1 MNENDS
7 GKKGPA
13 GSRVFGQLPT
23 EKWDELTRAME
34 NQVVARRTIIFR
46 QGDPGDKFYV
56 IHSGKVRVFRT
67 ETDGSETDLALLGE
81 GESFGEMA
89 LLTGEKRSANV
100 EAIEETHLKV
110 LSKEQFD
117 LILKDF
123 PHISLAFVKQMS
135 EWILRDEKIIGSL
148 LRDEKII
155 EKEAQQA
162 HRISWFDFILVIGV
176 SVILAL
182 VFNKSNPNG
191 IPLFPK
197 FPDRKAI
204 SEISAAQAM
213 EEVKKGEALIV
224 DAGPEAFYE
233 KKHVQG
239 AISIPLSLF
248 DIVYM
253 MAFGGDE
260 KGEKV
265 IVYGGTFSKLYD
277 WELADKLLLRGHKD
291 VMVLEGGMA
300 AWEKKGYPVE
310 EAKGK
315 E

>member
-1 MNENDS
+1 MNENES
-7 GKKGPA
+7 GKKGLT
-13 GSRVFGQLPT
+13 GSRVFGQLPK

-46 QGDPGDKFYV
+46 QGDPGDKFYI
-56 IHSGKVRVFRT
+56 IHSGKVRVFRKDA
-67 ETDGSETDLALLGE
+67 DGLETDLSLLGA

-89 LLTGEKRSANV
+89 LLTGETRSANV
-100 EAIEETHLKV
+100 EAVEETRLKV
-110 LSKEQFD
+110 LSKEQFE

-135 EWILRDEKIIGSL
+135 GWL
-148 LRDEKII
+148 LRDEKTI
-155 EKEAQQA
+155 EKEAQQLYRA
-162 HRISWFDFILVIGV
+162 HHISWFDFLLVIGV

-233 KKHVQG
+233 KKHIQG

-248 DIVYM
+248 DIVYT
-253 MAFGGDE
+253 MAFGGNE
-260 KGEKV
+260 KGKKV

-291 VMVLEGGMA
+291 VKVLEGGMTT
-300 AWEKKGYPVE
+300 WEKMGYPGE
-310 EAKGK
+310 EEKGK

>member
-1 MNENDS
+1 MSENES
-7 GKKGPA
+7 RKERLKG
-13 GSRVFGQLPT
+13 SIVFGQLPK
-23 EKWDELTRAME
+23 EKLGELTRAVE
-34 NQVVARRTIIFR
+34 NQVVARHTIIFM
-46 QGDPGDKFYV
+46 QGDPGDKFYI
-56 IHSGKVRVFRT
+56 IHSGKVRVFRKDA
-67 ETDGSETDLALLGE
+67 DGLETDLSVLGA

-89 LLTGEKRSANV
+89 LLTGEVRSANV
-100 EAIEETHLKV
+100 EAVEETRLMV
-110 LSKEQFD
+110 LSKEQFE

-123 PHISLAFVKQMS
+123 PHISLAFVKQIS
-135 EWILRDEKIIGSL
+135 GWL
-148 LRDEKII
+148 LRDDETI
-155 EKEAQQA
+155 EKEAQQLHQA
-162 HRISWFDFILVIGV
+162 HRVSLFDFLLVIGV

-204 SEISAAQAM
+204 SQISAAQAM

-233 KKHVQG
+233 KKHIQG

-253 MAFGGDE
+253 MAFGGNE
-260 KGEKV
+260 KGKKV

-277 WELADKLLLRGHKD
+277 WELADKLLVRGRKD
-291 VMVLEGGMA
+291 VKVLEGGMA

-310 EAKGK
+310 EEKGK

>member
-1 MNENDS
+1 MSKNES
-7 GKKGPA
+7 GKEGLPRSK
-13 GSRVFGQLPT
+13 VFGQLPK

-34 NQVVARRTIIFR
+34 NQIVSRRTIIFR
-46 QGDPGDKFYV
+46 QGDPGDKFYI
-56 IHSGKVRVFRT
+56 IHSGKVRVFRKDA
-67 ETDGSETDLALLGE
+67 DGLETDLSVLGA

-89 LLTGEKRSANV
+89 LLTGEVRSANV
-100 EAIEETHLKV
+100 EAVKETRLMV

-123 PHISLAFVKQMS
+123 PHITLFFVKQMS
-135 EWILRDEKIIGSL
+135 GLL
-148 LRDEKII
+148 LRNERII
-155 EKEAQQA
+155 EKEAQQLYRA
-162 HRISWFDFILVIGV
+162 HRVSWFDFLLVIGM

-204 SEISAAQAM
+204 SEISSAQAM

-224 DAGPEAFYE
+224 DAGPEVFYE
-233 KKHVQG
+233 KKHIQG
-239 AISIPLSLF
+239 AINVPLSLF

-260 KGEKV
+260 KGKRV

-291 VMVLEGGMA
+291 VKVLEGGMA
-300 AWEKKGYPVE
+300 SWEKKGYPVE
-310 EAKGK
+310 EEKGK

>member
-1 MNENDS
+1 MSKNES
-7 GKKGPA
+7 GKEGLTRSK
-13 GSRVFGQLPT
+13 VFGQLPK

-34 NQVVARRTIIFR
+34 NQIVSRRTIIFR
-46 QGDPGDKFYV
+46 QGDPGDKFYI
-56 IHSGKVRVFRT
+56 IHSGKVRVFRKDA
-67 ETDGSETDLALLGE
+67 DGLETDLSVLGA

-89 LLTGEKRSANV
+89 LLTGEVRSANV
-100 EAIEETHLKV
+100 EAVKETRLMV

-123 PHISLAFVKQMS
+123 PHITLFFVKQMS
-135 EWILRDEKIIGSL
+135 GLL
-148 LRDEKII
+148 LRNERII
-155 EKEAQQA
+155 EKEAQQLYRA
-162 HRISWFDFILVIGV
+162 HRVSWFDFLLVIGM

-224 DAGPEAFYE
+224 DAGPEVFYE
-233 KKHVQG
+233 KKHIQG
-239 AISIPLSLF
+239 AINVPLSLF

-260 KGEKV
+260 KGKRV
-265 IVYGGTFSKLYD
+265 
-277 WELADKLLLRGHKD
+277 
-291 VMVLEGGMA
+291 
-300 AWEKKGYPVE
+300 
-310 EAKGK
+310 
-315 E
+315 

>member
-1 MNENDS
+1 MSKNES
-7 GKKGPA
+7 GKEGLPRSK
-13 GSRVFGQLPT
+13 VFGQLPK

-34 NQVVARRTIIFR
+34 NQIVSRRTIIFR
-46 QGDPGDKFYV
+46 QGDPGDKFYI
-56 IHSGKVRVFRT
+56 IHSGKVRVFRKDA
-67 ETDGSETDLALLGE
+67 DGLETDLSVLGA

-89 LLTGEKRSANV
+89 LLTGEVRSANV
-100 EAIEETHLKV
+100 EAVKETRLMV

-123 PHISLAFVKQMS
+123 PHITLFFVKQMS
-135 EWILRDEKIIGSL
+135 GLL
-148 LRDEKII
+148 LRNERII
-155 EKEAQQA
+155 EKEAQQLYRA
-162 HRISWFDFILVIGV
+162 HRVSWFDFLLVIGM

-224 DAGPEAFYE
+224 DAGPEVFYE
-233 KKHVQG
+233 KKHIQG
-239 AISIPLSLF
+239 AINVPLSLF

-260 KGEKV
+260 KGKRV

-291 VMVLEGGMA
+291 VKVLEGGMA
-300 AWEKKGYPVE
+300 SWEKKGYPVE
-310 EAKGK
+310 EEKGK

>member
-1 MNENDS
+1 MSENES
-7 GKKGPA
+7 GKEELTRSK
-13 GSRVFGQLPT
+13 VFGQLPK

-34 NQVVARRTIIFR
+34 NQVVSRRTIIFR
-46 QGDPGDKFYV
+46 QGDPGDKFYI
-56 IHSGKVRVFRT
+56 IHSGKVRVFRKDA
-67 ETDGSETDLALLGE
+67 DGLETDLSVLGA

-89 LLTGEKRSANV
+89 LLTGEVRSANV
-100 EAIEETHLKV
+100 EAVEATCLLV
-110 LSKEQFD
+110 LSKEKFE

-123 PHISLAFVKQMS
+123 PHISLFFVKQMS
-135 EWILRDEKIIGSL
+135 GWL
-148 LRDEKII
+148 LRDETTI
-155 EKEAQQA
+155 EKEAQQLYRA
-162 HRISWFDFILVIGV
+162 HRVSWFDLLLVIGV

-191 IPLFPK
+191 IPLFTK

-213 EEVKKGEALIV
+213 EEVKKGEAFIV
-224 DAGPEAFYE
+224 DAGPEVFYE
-233 KKHVQG
+233 KKHIQG
-239 AISIPLSLF
+239 AINMPLSLF

-260 KGEKV
+260 KGKKV

-277 WELADKLLLRGHKD
+277 WELADKLLLRGHTD
-291 VMVLEGGMA
+291 VKVLEGGMA
-300 AWEKKGYPVE
+300 AWEKNGYPVE
-310 EAKGK
+310 GEKGK

>member
-213 EEVKKGEALIV
+213 EEVKKGEAIIV
-224 DAGPEAFYE
+224 DAGPETFYE
-233 KKHVQG
+233 KKHIQG
-239 AISIPLSLF
+239 AVSVPLSLF
-248 DIVYM
+248 DIMYM

-260 KGEKV
+260 KGKKV

-291 VMVLEGGMA
+291 VMVLDGGMA

-310 EAKGK
+310 EEKRK

>member
-1 MNENDS
+1 MSENES
-7 GKKGPA
+7 GKEGLTENN
-13 GSRVFGQLPT
+13 VFGQLPE
-23 EKWDELTRAME
+23 EKWDELTRAVDS
-34 NQVVARRTIIFR
+34 QVVAQHTIIFR

-56 IHSGKVRVFRT
+56 IHSGKVRVFRKDA
-67 ETDGSETDLALLGE
+67 DGFETDLSVLGA

-89 LLTGEKRSANV
+89 LLRGEVRSANV
-100 EAIEETHLKV
+100 EAVEETRLMV
-110 LSKEQFD
+110 LSKEQFE

-123 PHISLAFVKQMS
+123 PHISLFFFKEMS
-135 EWILRDEKIIGSL
+135 GRL
-148 LRDEKII
+148 LRDETII
-155 EKEAQQA
+155 EKEAQQLYRA
-162 HRISWFDFILVIGV
+162 HRISWFDFLLVIGV

-224 DAGPEAFYE
+224 DAGPEIFYE
-233 KKHVQG
+233 KKHIQG
-239 AISIPLSLF
+239 AINMPLSLF

-260 KGEKV
+260 KGKKV

-291 VMVLEGGMA
+291 VTVLEGGMA

-310 EAKGK
+310 EEKGK

>member
-1 MNENDS
+1 MSKNES
-7 GKKGPA
+7 GKEGLPRSK
-13 GSRVFGQLPT
+13 VFGQLPK

-34 NQVVARRTIIFR
+34 NQIVSRRTIIFR
-46 QGDPGDKFYV
+46 QGDPGDKFYI
-56 IHSGKVRVFRT
+56 IHSGKVRVFRKDA
-67 ETDGSETDLALLGE
+67 DGLETDLSVLGA

-89 LLTGEKRSANV
+89 LLTGEVRSANV
-100 EAIEETHLKV
+100 EAVKETRLMV

-123 PHISLAFVKQMS
+123 PHITLFFVKQMS
-135 EWILRDEKIIGSL
+135 GLL
-148 LRDEKII
+148 LRNERII
-155 EKEAQQA
+155 EKEAQQLYRA
-162 HRISWFDFILVIGV
+162 HRVSWFDFLLVIGM

-224 DAGPEAFYE
+224 DAGPEVFYE
-233 KKHVQG
+233 KKHIQG
-239 AISIPLSLF
+239 AINVPLSLF

-260 KGEKV
+260 KGKRV

-291 VMVLEGGMA
+291 VKVLEGGMA
-300 AWEKKGYPVE
+300 SWENKGYPV
-310 EAKGK
+310 
-315 E
+315 

>member
-1 MNENDS
+1 MSKNES
-7 GKKGPA
+7 GKEGLTRSK
-13 GSRVFGQLPT
+13 VFGQLPK

-34 NQVVARRTIIFR
+34 NQIVSRRTIIFR
-46 QGDPGDKFYV
+46 QGDPGDKFYI
-56 IHSGKVRVFRT
+56 IHSGKVRVFRKDA
-67 ETDGSETDLALLGE
+67 DGLETDLSVLGA

-89 LLTGEKRSANV
+89 LLTGEVRSANV
-100 EAIEETHLKV
+100 EAVKETRLMV

-123 PHISLAFVKQMS
+123 PHITLFFVKQMS
-135 EWILRDEKIIGSL
+135 GLL
-148 LRDEKII
+148 LRNERII
-155 EKEAQQA
+155 EKEAQQLYRA
-162 HRISWFDFILVIGV
+162 HRVSWFDFLLVIGV

-224 DAGPEAFYE
+224 DAGPEVFYE
-233 KKHVQG
+233 KKHIQG
-239 AISIPLSLF
+239 AINVPLSLF

-260 KGEKV
+260 KGKRV

-291 VMVLEGGMA
+291 VKVLEGGMA
-300 AWEKKGYPVE
+300 SWEKKGYPVE
-310 EAKGK
+310 EEKGK